1 MKNYSTTK
9 CCTSIV
15 SLIKY
20 KNWIVNCLNECFLQV
35 RKKYISKIILAKL
48 LKWQY
53 NLMSRLM
60 KKLTN
65 TLSSFNNLLD
75 SNEMNISFTSSLD
88 LDIETEDPTINA
100 ELISQIYSNY
110 VEIENNRLTNNDI
123 KALKNW
129 INLILNRKI
138 IEI

>member
-1 MKNYSTTK
+1 
-9 CCTSIV
+9 
-15 SLIKY
+15 
-20 KNWIVNCLNECFLQV
+20 
-35 RKKYISKIILAKL
+35 
-48 LKWQY
+48 
-53 NLMSRLM
+53 MSRLM

-123 KALKNW
+123 KALKN
-129 INLILNRKI
+129 
-138 IEI
+138 

>member
-1 MKNYSTTK
+1 
-9 CCTSIV
+9 
-15 SLIKY
+15 
-20 KNWIVNCLNECFLQV
+20 
-35 RKKYISKIILAKL
+35 
-48 LKWQY
+48 
-53 NLMSRLM
+53 MSRLM
-60 KKLTN
+60 KKLKD

-123 KALKNW
+123 KALKN
-129 INLILNRKI
+129 
-138 IEI
+138 